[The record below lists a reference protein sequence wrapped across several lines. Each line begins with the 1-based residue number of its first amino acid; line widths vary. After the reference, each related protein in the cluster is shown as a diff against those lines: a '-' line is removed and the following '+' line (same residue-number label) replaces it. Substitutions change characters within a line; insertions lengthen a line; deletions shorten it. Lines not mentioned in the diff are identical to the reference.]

1 MAKQYKDLSRKQIGN
16 VPTIDTSL
24 IKPQNPKP
32 NVDAL
37 EALKG
42 TIGVLNDFYVE
53 GATREAKKIGLE
65 DGANSITVDS
75 NNVPQISAPES
86 GGTIYQ
92 EAFLKSQVVAY
103 QNSITTSVQG
113 RVNKSLQE
121 FSKLGNASDI
131 GSLQTILKTNLDPI
145 LETIDPSQKQY
156 TRSVIQNQS
165 SAVLKSFISQDI
177 TRQDGIAKQNVADGI
192 KNFKQSIEKNNVQ
205 FGSPEF
211 EKIKNSIASLLDTG
225 VRLNDKTYSKGYID
239 NLSKEINSLAKVNS
253 FQNLLL
259 GVNEEGKNNANVKEL
274 GLVQGI
280 INGENKSVT
289 INNVV
294 INKKY
299 INDLNL
305 LDAEKRSLATKI
317 ATISTD
323 RVNDVKY
330 NIQEITTLVQKKYK
344 DAPLELNEFINSNND
359 KGAKEYIDNLNVNN
373 ILDNSNIENNYL
385 NKKAANEVSQSIKDK
400 LRNTLNQNLILKANA
415 LKKNKIDAIGKSVK
429 IELRTANADEALKK
443 IEQIT
448 SVSNDTFFLSLKDTI
463 TNNPAQWNTMNT
475 FMQELEGKIELNNNP
490 KELKT
495 LINLIEGNGSSND
508 ENYFGY
514 NIQEI
519 TNKLGTLTDYALD
532 RLKALDAEMKT
543 GGTLSESDMLYDKVI
558 VKNNPNQNS
567 FTSKQING
575 VLNDNVDKFQALN
588 IRIEDIPYDPK
599 NENHPVN
606 TTLRVLKRNNGNAQ
620 LTSGNKLLNIAK
632 QGINNG
638 NYKAI
643 NNIGIPLFT
652 GANQLGFD
660 SIAEQKNLIAKFKAV
675 EKYSEAD
682 LKKFTDIAQNLN
694 KDNKNVWDNTAINV
708 MVAIKQGTTKQ
719 FTQNPS
725 EENAINIF
733 KSNVDVNTL
742 VFKAMKKSGI
752 DPVKGN
758 ALIEGHKIDLYYKI
772 ASNIILGNEI
782 NYKDIIKETSGEFFE
797 LNSLAT
803 VDPEA
808 PNADQDLF
816 QTFNKVI
823 TPQENELVSVGQ
835 DFFDSKDVDLKPN
848 AIVNLVPL
856 MLDLK
861 KNIANGNINID
872 NIIEDNLI
880 KSDNVISRFKKR
892 TEKLGYKY
900 RRNQKKKAK
909 FDVKE
914 IKGIPKYT
922 MNGDINLIDLFS
934 IKGQD
939 VIPGRNLFFS
949 KQSYID
955 ADNKPK
961 LGYIAKII
969 IDNVQHI
976 VTDTEGK
983 EYVFDAPVDDSAFVS
998 ILNKSNAVDD
1008 AIAKKNKTVSPSSIS
1023 GLDEMGGSE
1032 TIKPKEKK
1040 STEDKLP
1047 SIKNKALLN
1056 DEEYKIYNTKRQ
1068 ILVSGI
1074 VEDSS
1079 LNATVKKNMV
1089 IELSDNEYVIAPSQK
1104 IDINDNGE
1112 PVIKDLTEEEAIA
1125 NTDENTTVYKSKINA
1140 ENVNDKMHKLIKE
1153 DINDIMEDE
1162 VSEPIMS
1169 ILSPR
1174 GEGQAVVNTVVDVL
1188 NTALPMDE
1196 WTQKIMKGMA
1206 STESQ
1211 NGTDDRTYTNAST
1224 GIWQLDKGTP
1234 DVSLYADIKARYKKD
1249 KDAGKNSLL
1258 VRNVD
1263 KLTASLNKQGYDFN
1277 LPTMTYEELKK
1288 PINNGAVARLWL
1300 TNYSTDKYNTL
1311 EKAAAFWKKNYNTK
1325 KGDGKVKHFLDKAK
1339 AHY

>member
-1 MAKQYKDLSRKQIGN
+1 MAKQYKDLSRKQIAN

-211 EKIKNSIASLLDTG
+211 EKIKNGIASLLDTG

-274 GLVQGI
+274 GLVQRI
-280 INGENKSVT
+280 INGENKSIT

-294 INKKY
+294 INEKY

-305 LDAEKRSLATKI
+305 LDAEKKALATKI

-323 RVNDVKY
+323 RVNDGKF
-330 NIQEITTLVQKKYK
+330 NIQGITTLVNEEYK
-344 DAPLELNEFINSNND
+344 NASLELNEFINSNND
-359 KGAKEYIDNLNVNN
+359 EGAKEYIDNLNVNN
-373 ILDNSNIENNYL
+373 ILEKSNFENNYV
-385 NKKAANEVSQSIKDK
+385 NQNIANNVSQTIKDS
-400 LRNTLNQNLILKANA
+400 LLNTLNQSLILKANA
-415 LKKNKIDAIGKSVK
+415 IKKLKIDAIGKSVN
-429 IELRTANADEALKK
+429 IELRTLNADEALEK
-443 IEQIT
+443 IEEIT
-448 SVSNDTFFLSLKDTI
+448 SVSNDTSFLSLKDTI

-490 KELKT
+490 KELKA

-519 TNKLGTLTDYALD
+519 TNKLGTLTDYALN
-532 RLKALDAEMKT
+532 RLKALDSEMKT
-543 GGTLSESDMLYDKVI
+543 GGTLSENDMLYEKVI

-567 FTSKQING
+567 YTSKQING

-588 IRIEDIPYDPK
+588 IKIPDIPYDSK

-620 LTSGNKLLNIAK
+620 LTSSNKLLNIAK

-638 NYKAI
+638 NFNAI

-660 SIAEQKNLIAKFKAV
+660 SIAEQKNLIAKYKAV
-675 EKYSEAD
+675 EQYTEAD

-816 QTFNKVI
+816 QTFNKVV

-880 KSDNVISRFKKR
+880 KLI
-892 TEKLGYKY
+892 LG
-900 RRNQKKKAK
+900 N
-909 FDVKE
+909 
-914 IKGIPKYT
+914 
-922 MNGDINLIDLFS
+922 
-934 IKGQD
+934 
-939 VIPGRNLFFS
+939 
-949 KQSYID
+949 
-955 ADNKPK
+955 
-961 LGYIAKII
+961 
-969 IDNVQHI
+969 
-976 VTDTEGK
+976 
-983 EYVFDAPVDDSAFVS
+983 
-998 ILNKSNAVDD
+998 
-1008 AIAKKNKTVSPSSIS
+1008 
-1023 GLDEMGGSE
+1023 
-1032 TIKPKEKK
+1032 
-1040 STEDKLP
+1040 
-1047 SIKNKALLN
+1047 
-1056 DEEYKIYNTKRQ
+1056 
-1068 ILVSGI
+1068 
-1074 VEDSS
+1074 
-1079 LNATVKKNMV
+1079 
-1089 IELSDNEYVIAPSQK
+1089 
-1104 IDINDNGE
+1104 
-1112 PVIKDLTEEEAIA
+1112 
-1125 NTDENTTVYKSKINA
+1125 
-1140 ENVNDKMHKLIKE
+1140 
-1153 DINDIMEDE
+1153 
-1162 VSEPIMS
+1162 
-1169 ILSPR
+1169 
-1174 GEGQAVVNTVVDVL
+1174 
-1188 NTALPMDE
+1188 
-1196 WTQKIMKGMA
+1196 
-1206 STESQ
+1206 
-1211 NGTDDRTYTNAST
+1211 
-1224 GIWQLDKGTP
+1224 
-1234 DVSLYADIKARYKKD
+1234 
-1249 KDAGKNSLL
+1249 
-1258 VRNVD
+1258 
-1263 KLTASLNKQGYDFN
+1263 
-1277 LPTMTYEELKK
+1277 
-1288 PINNGAVARLWL
+1288 
-1300 TNYSTDKYNTL
+1300 
-1311 EKAAAFWKKNYNTK
+1311 
-1325 KGDGKVKHFLDKAK
+1325 
-1339 AHY
+1339 